1 MIRDI
6 KKPAKTKKTR
16 LIFSKIKS
24 LIRKIAG
31 DKRQK
36 FISSVILLSL
46 GLFVSEHFLGKSSI
60 YFIFTL
66 ALLTVFL
73 LFLSLRRDL
82 KGNFSWEIFILPFF
96 FSLSFGLFYLLVPAR
111 YITRIIM
118 TSLYAIGL
126 YSLFLSENIFTV
138 SSIRTI
144 ALLSSAKTV
153 TVALTLL
160 SFFFLSNV
168 VFSLHLNIFFTIGL
182 VLLYSFP
189 IILQSIW
196 IYTFEKKDASSILWV
211 ISLTIC
217 ILEASVLLWF
227 WPSTPTLI
235 ALFLSG
241 IFYSILGLSH
251 VWLEKRLFKGVI
263 WEYFWVMI
271 ALLIVLVFFTS
282 WT

>member
-1 MIRDI
+1 MNKDI
-6 KKPAKTKKTR
+6 KRSARNKGTR
-16 LIFSKIKS
+16 STFLKLKNLIK
-24 LIRKIAG
+24 RIAG

-36 FISSVILLSL
+36 FISSIILLSL
-46 GLFVSEHFLGKSSI
+46 GLFVSEHFLEKSGV
-60 YFIFTL
+60 YLIFAL
-66 ALLTVFL
+66 SLLTVVL
-73 LFLSLRRDL
+73 LFLCLRKDL
-82 KGNFSWEIFILPFF
+82 KDNFSWQIFILPFF

-118 TSLYAIGL
+118 TTLYAVGL

-168 VFSLHLNIFFTIGL
+168 VFSLHLNIFLTLLL

-196 IYTFEKKDASSILWV
+196 IYTFEKKDSSFILWV

-217 ILEASVLLWF
+217 ILEVSVLLWF

-263 WEYFWVMI
+263 WEYSWVI
-271 ALLIVLVFFTS
+271 IILLVVLVFFTS

>member
-1 MIRDI
+1 MNNNHKR
-6 KKPAKTKKTR
+6 PARNRGSRTR
-16 LIFSKIKS
+16 FLKVKS
-24 LIRKIAG
+24 LVKRLAG

-36 FISSVILLSL
+36 FISSVVLLSL
-46 GLFVSEHFLGKSSI
+46 GLFVSEHFLGKSGM
-60 YFIFTL
+60 YLIFGL
-66 ALLTVFL
+66 SLLTVFL
-73 LFLSLRRDL
+73 LYLCLRKDL
-82 KGNFSWEIFILPFF
+82 KDNFSPQIFILPFF
-96 FSLSFGLFYLLVPAR
+96 FSLAFGLFYLLVPAR

-168 VFSLHLNIFFTIGL
+168 VFSLHLNLFLTIL
-182 VLLYSFP
+182 FVLLYSFP

-196 IYTFEKKDASSILWV
+196 IYTFEKDNFSLIFWA
-211 ISLTIC
+211 ISLTVC
-217 ILEASVLLWF
+217 LLEVSILLWF

-241 IFYSILGLSH
+241 FFYSILGLSH

-263 WEYFWVMI
+263 WEYFWVI
-271 ALLIVLVFFTS
+271 LVLIIVLVFFTS

>member
-1 MIRDI
+1 MITGNKRAAKSRRVGSPFLVI
-6 KKPAKTKKTR
+6 KNLIKR
-16 LIFSKIKS
+16 L
-24 LIRKIAG
+24 AN
-31 DKRQK
+31 DKRQR
-36 FISSVILLSL
+36 FISSIALLAI
-46 GLFVSEHFLGKSSI
+46 GLFVSEHFLGKSGVLIVFGLS
-60 YFIFTL
+60 
-66 ALLTVFL
+66 LLTVVL
-73 LFLSLRRDL
+73 LYLCLRKDL
-82 KGNFSWEIFILPFF
+82 KNNFSWQIFILPFF

-168 VFSLHLNIFFTIGL
+168 VFSLHLNIFLTVLL
-182 VLLYSFP
+182 VFLYSFP
-189 IILQSIW
+189 IILQSVW
-196 IYTFEKKDASSILWV
+196 IYTFEKKDFSSILWV
-211 ISLTIC
+211 VSLTIC
-217 ILEASVLLWF
+217 ILESTILLWF

-241 IFYSILGLSH
+241 IFYSILGLTH

-263 WEYFWVMI
+263 WEYFWVI
-271 ALLIVLVFFTS
+271 LVLLIVLVFFTS

>member
-1 MIRDI
+1 MVDNN
-6 KKPAKTKKTR
+6 KKPARGRGLRGILSKTKNILKR
-16 LIFSKIKS
+16 L
-24 LIRKIAG
+24 AG

-36 FISSVILLSL
+36 FISSIILLSL
-46 GLFVSEHFLGKSSI
+46 GLFVSEHFLGKSGVI
-60 YFIFTL
+60 LIFAL
-66 ALLTVFL
+66 SLLTVFL
-73 LFLSLRRDL
+73 LFLSLRKDL
-82 KGNFSWEIFILPFF
+82 KGNFSWQIFILPFF
-96 FSLSFGLFYLLVPAR
+96 FSLSFGLFYLLVPTR

-168 VFSLHLNIFFTIGL
+168 VFSLHLNLLFTIAL
-182 VLLYSFP
+182 VTLYSFP

-196 IYTFEKKDASSILWV
+196 IYTFEKKDVSSIFWV
-211 ISLTIC
+211 ISLTVC
-217 ILEASVLLWF
+217 ILEVSILLWF

-263 WEYFWVMI
+263 WEYFWVVI
-271 ALLIVLVFFTS
+271 VLLVVLVFFTS